1 MSDQHKRIAAHAN
14 LPDPAAAQRALA
26 SIFVNAVKAT
36 RAAHQAL
43 AQPEPLAFDPADQ
56 VRPLLSFGFA
66 LFSQPVLLGE
76 AQLRAWNEWLALW
89 NSTLQRTA
97 GGAADPVIAPARGD
111 RRFSDPAWT
120 EELWFDHLKQ
130 AYLLV
135 GRQLSRLVDSVGG
148 IEDDTRLRVGF
159 MVRQYLDALAPT
171 NFAATNPEV
180 IRKAMETGG
189 VNLLAGLAN
198 MLADAAGNHGLVKR
212 RSAEGWELGVSIAAT
227 PGSVVF
233 QNELLQLIQY
243 NPATEQ
249 VARRPLL
256 YVPPLVNKYYLLDLQ
271 PKSSLLKW
279 LVDQGRTV
287 FAISWVNPGPE
298 LRDKDLSSYVIG
310 GVVAAMDAVR
320 DATGEPDVDLAAFC
334 MGGTL
339 SASAAAYLAARGQG
353 DRVGSMTLIGTLLD
367 FSDLREWS
375 VFMGEGDLQAAARKI
390 EPRGYVE
397 GHDLQKLFSLMRAN
411 DLIWSSVVSHY
422 LLDKEAPPSDI
433 LWWFDDGARIPAGF
447 VNTFGEQMI
456 KGNRLR
462 EPGGVVI
469 DGTALDLGQIKAPVL
484 LISLRDDHVSAWEG
498 TYLGAHLFGGHV
510 RFLLGGSGHN
520 AGVINPPT
528 ANKHGYWTAAALPGS
543 AEAWIAGAEK
553 RPGSWWPEWQAWLT
567 GQDGA
572 ETPSRLI
579 GAGKLE
585 ALEPAP
591 GSYVRVR

>member
-1 MSDQHKRIAAHAN
+1 MSDQHKPIAAHAN

-43 AQPEPLAFDPADQ
+43 AQPEPLPFDPADQ
-56 VRPLLSFGFA
+56 VRALLSFGFT
-66 LFSQPVLLGE
+66 LFSQPMLLGE

-97 GGAADPVIAPARGD
+97 GGVANPVFAPARGD

-198 MLADAAGNHGLVKR
+198 MLADAAGNRGLVKR
-212 RSAEGWELGVSIAAT
+212 RSAEAWELGVSIAAT

-334 MGGTL
+334 MG
-339 SASAAAYLAARGQG
+339 
-353 DRVGSMTLIGTLLD
+353 
-367 FSDLREWS
+367 
-375 VFMGEGDLQAAARKI
+375 
-390 EPRGYVE
+390 
-397 GHDLQKLFSLMRAN
+397 
-411 DLIWSSVVSHY
+411 
-422 LLDKEAPPSDI
+422 
-433 LWWFDDGARIPAGF
+433 
-447 VNTFGEQMI
+447 
-456 KGNRLR
+456 
-462 EPGGVVI
+462 
-469 DGTALDLGQIKAPVL
+469 
-484 LISLRDDHVSAWEG
+484 
-498 TYLGAHLFGGHV
+498 
-510 RFLLGGSGHN
+510 
-520 AGVINPPT
+520 
-528 ANKHGYWTAAALPGS
+528 
-543 AEAWIAGAEK
+543 
-553 RPGSWWPEWQAWLT
+553 
-567 GQDGA
+567 
-572 ETPSRLI
+572 
-579 GAGKLE
+579 
-585 ALEPAP
+585 
-591 GSYVRVR
+591 